1 MSPVIG
7 EIQIKISAM
16 QSCLLGKLCKFLKG
30 KEIANKTMERLMR
43 MENDSV
49 TTKVNLEP
57 VRWLRRYR
65 SFLPSLSPK
74 FDPQNLY
81 RRKRELASAK
91 VFFDLCPC
99 AMAHKCTHTKNK

>member
-16 QSCLLGKLCKFLKG
+16 QSCLLGQLCKFLKG

-49 TTKVNLEP
+49 TTKVNLGP
-57 VRWLRRYR
+57 VRWLRG
-65 SFLPSLSPK
+65 
-74 FDPQNLY
+74 
-81 RRKRELASAK
+81 
-91 VFFDLCPC
+91 
-99 AMAHKCTHTKNK
+99 